1 MTTQFLLAQK
11 AERVLPLSVVELF
24 SFLLPVF
31 LLCTL
36 LLSTVSDATAA
47 CPPNVIVNNISQG
60 TINGQCC
67 YKLSIA
73 YDCWYVG
80 PNPPPGICS
89 VYVHGIDAQPIKRT
103 YLNHFHILDF
113 VDYCIM
119 PGTSRTISV
128 EAFDCNGALVYVYN
142 TNVSC
147 PNVPCPPGISI
158 YNNPVAPEQG
168 KCCFELSIYY
178 DLTGEDP
185 MPNICSVAVDG
196 VNGQPLQREY
206 LDEYG
211 YRFRDYVRYCIPPGS
226 SRTVSVYHYDC
237 DSNIICSFVEE
248 VECPVEECCDGIF
261 INHVWTSL
269 DQCCGEFTI
278 QWNPE
283 TQCDAH
289 EVRVIG
295 AYYNWDQSIPGY
307 RVPYCT
313 TPGIPKVIRFET
325 YDSFGNLICEEERTV
340 GCPAYGENGP
350 HFKQGDVETPGSEKS
365 GLVIFPN
372 PTSGVANVSY
382 TLPHTAIVRLE
393 VIDALGQPVALL
405 DEGMRPQGIHTLT
418 YSTQELASGM
428 YQLKLTYGD
437 VVVVQP
443 LVVSK

>member
-1 MTTQFLLAQK
+1 MTTQSLVAKK
-11 AERVLPLSVVELF
+11 AEGVLRLSAVELF

-31 LLCTL
+31 LLFTL
-36 LLSTVSDATAA
+36 LLSTVADATAA
-47 CPPNVIVNNISQG
+47 CPPSVTVTNISQG
-60 TINGQCC
+60 TVNGQCC
-67 YKLSIA
+67 YKLTIA

-89 VYVHGIDAQPIKRT
+89 VYVHGINTQPIKRT
-103 YLNHFHILDF
+103 YLNHFHILDAI
-113 VDYCIM
+113 DYCIM

-128 EAFDCNGALVYVYN
+128 EAFDCNGALVSVHN
-142 TNVSC
+142 INVSC
-147 PNVPCPPGISI
+147 P
-158 YNNPVAPEQG
+158 
-168 KCCFELSIYY
+168 
-178 DLTGEDP
+178 LT
-185 MPNICSVAVDG
+185 
-196 VNGQPLQREY
+196 
-206 LDEYG
+206 
-211 YRFRDYVRYCIPPGS
+211 
-226 SRTVSVYHYDC
+226 
-237 DSNIICSFVEE
+237 
-248 VECPVEECCDGIF
+248 EECCDGIF

-295 AYYNWDQSIPGY
+295 AYYNWDQSLPGY

-340 GCPAYGENGP
+340 GCPADGENGP
-350 HFKQGDVETPGSEKS
+350 HFKQGDTETPGGEKS
-365 GLVIFPN
+365 GLAVFPN
-372 PTSGVANVSY
+372 PTNGVANVSY
-382 TLPHTAIVRLE
+382 TLPYTATVRLE

-405 DEGMRPQGIHTLT
+405 DEGMRPQGMHTLT
-418 YSTQELASGM
+418 YGTQELASGL
-428 YQLKLTYGD
+428 YQLKLTYGE